1 MSTNLLVQKLNK
13 IIEKYENEY
22 IYMNNYIETQNQ
34 TIDFILEMKEYIR
47 ELQEKNRALII
58 ENNQLKQ
65 IIQEIEESNEVVIVN
80 VL

>member
-1 MSTNLLVQKLNK
+1 MSTSLLVQKLNT

-22 IYMNNYIETQNQ
+22 TYVNNFIETQNK
-34 TIDFILEMKEYIR
+34 TIDFILEMKQYIR

-58 ENNQLKQ
+58 ENNELKQ